1 MGRPGRL
8 LSALCRYHALPVGL
22 FEIPVPVDS
31 YGIRPIAVSVT
42 RLVRGRLHPALLLN
56 MGLAPGGLGRRRAPD
71 TTL

>member
-1 MGRPGRL
+1 M
-8 LSALCRYHALPVGL
+8 
-22 FEIPVPVDS
+22 PVDS